1 MKSSSSKNMNISC
14 IKRHHLSN
22 SNAFD
27 TEINVI
33 IESCRQR
40 GFWGFLKKTGG
51 GIFHL
56 SNGNSRRPW
65 SKG

>member
-51 GIFHL
+51 DFPPFKREFPAAL
-56 SNGNSRRPW
+56 V
-65 SKG
+65 